1 MQKTGFFNLLAQN
14 SFQHRKDTEFY
25 KLCTLLTNQIFKS
38 LNLKENS
45 SINLWEYGKI
55 ILPFYSFGNITTL
68 DLFGLDELI
77 IFSFYL
83 KNKENYKKVID
94 IGGNVGLHSILMSKL
109 GWEVEI
115 YEPDPKHVEI
125 LKNNLKKNNCLSNT
139 NINQYAVFNEEKVLE
154 FIRVLGNTTGSHISG
169 MKESPYGELN
179 KIKVPTK
186 DIRSIIKGVDFIKL
200 DAEGA
205 EADIITALSEEDLET
220 CDIMLEIS
228 TENSAKRIFNHIKKM
243 NKVFI
248 YSQMSNWL
256 SADNIKKIPN
266 SHRDGS
272 AFISSK
278 SFVPF

>member
-1 MQKTGFFNLLAQN
+1 MLKTGFFNLLAQN
-14 SFQHRKDTEFY
+14 NFQHNKDTDFY
-25 KLCTLLTNQIFKS
+25 KLCTLLTNQIFKT

-45 SINLWEYGKI
+45 SIDLWEYGTI

-68 DLFGLDELI
+68 ELFGLDELI

-109 GWEVEI
+109 GWDVEI
-115 YEPDPKHVEI
+115 YEPDPKHIEI

-139 NINQYAVFNEEKVLE
+139 NVNAYAVFNEEKVLE

-169 MKESPYGELN
+169 MKESPYGELD
-179 KIKVPTK
+179 KFEVLTK

-205 EADIITALSEEDLET
+205 EADIITALSEEDLGR

-228 TENSAKRIFNHIKKM
+228 TANSAKRIFNHIEKM
-243 NKVFI
+243 NKIFI

-278 SFVPF
+278 FFVPF